1 MNDHLTCLEFVNRI
15 AEEFD
20 GVLSPEDRLVL
31 EAHREECDGCRRFYV
46 QMSLVRYVT
55 GRIMSS
61 GSAPEVPRGVMAAF
75 RDWKRGRDAS
85 W

>member
-1 MNDHLTCLEFVNRI
+1 MNDHLTCLEFVDRI

-31 EAHREECDGCRRFYV
+31 ETHRQECDGCRRFYV

-55 GRIMSS
+55 GRVMSS
-61 GSAPEVPRGVMAAF
+61 VRAPDVPFGLMKAF
-75 RDWKRGRDAS
+75 RDWKRERGAS
-85 W
+85 